1 MKGMFGE
8 RGNAPVDIEIENEET
23 VNLLHPNNN
32 FDKKFLFVSKLP
44 EPGNE
49 IVINDKMKTDIFHHF
64 TCNEILAGTRDYP
77 PSIIMTYLNSYSS
90 VDDVLNLW
98 FDEENKLKPLP

>member
-8 RGNAPVDIEIENEET
+8 RGNIPVNVEIENEET

-32 FDKKFLFVSKLP
+32 FDKKFLFVSKMP

-49 IVINDKMKTDIFHHF
+49 IVINDKTKTDIFHHF
-64 TCNEILAGTRDYP
+64 TCNEILAATRAYP
-77 PSIIMTYLNSYSS
+77 PSIIMTYLNSYTG

-98 FDEENKLKPLP
+98 SDEENKSMPLP